1 MKIGVPKEVKN
12 NEYRV
17 GLIPSSV
24 AELTAKGHQV
34 FIEKEAG
41 CGAGFSDQDYI
52 KVGAKI
58 LSTATEVFAQA
69 QMIIKIKEPQANEYT
84 MLRPEQIL
92 FTFLHLAPD
101 LKQTRALLTSGAV
114 CIAYETVSDKQG
126 RLPILMPMSEIA
138 GRMSIQVGA
147 LALQNS
153 QGGAGLL
160 LSGVP
165 GVPSAKVLILGAGI
179 VGSNAAQIAIGI
191 GAKVTIIDKNIDAL
205 SRLDKQFFGKIDTVY
220 ATQEA
225 IKEHLKNADL
235 VIGAILVP
243 GASAPKLVSREM
255 LKTMKKGAAIVD
267 VAIDQGGCFETSIA
281 TTHQNPTY
289 LVDGIVHYC
298 VANMPGTVA
307 RTASQALNNVTL
319 AYISKL
325 ADLGYKKA
333 LLEDKHL
340 RNGLNICAG
349 KTVLKEI
356 AEAHHLHYFPALE
369 VLK

>member
-1 MKIGVPKEVKN
+1 MKIGVPKEIKN
-12 NEYRV
+12 SEYRV
-17 GLIPSSV
+17 GLIPASV
-24 AELTAKGHQV
+24 AELTAKGHRV

-41 CGAGFSDQDYI
+41 CGAGFYDQDYL
-52 KVGAKI
+52 KAGAEI
-58 LSTATEVFAQA
+58 LPSAAEVFAQA
-69 QMIIKIKEPQANEYT
+69 QMIIKIKEPQANECA
-84 MLRPEQIL
+84 MLRPGQIL

-101 LKQTRALLTSGAV
+101 LKQTLALIASGAV
-114 CIAYETVSDKQG
+114 CIAYETVKDDQG
-126 RLPILMPMSEIA
+126 GLPILMPMSEIA
-138 GRMSIQVGA
+138 GRMAIQAGT

-165 GVPSAKVLILGAGI
+165 GVCPANVLILGAGI
-179 VGSNAAQIAIGI
+179 VGSNAAQIAIGV
-191 GAKVTIIDKNIDAL
+191 GANVIVIDKNIAAL
-205 SRLDKQFFGKIDTVY
+205 KRLDKQFFGRISTVY

-235 VIGAILVP
+235 VIGAILIP

-267 VAIDQGGCFETSIA
+267 VAIDQGGCFATSVA

-289 LVDGIVHYC
+289 IVDGIVHYC

-319 AYISKL
+319 PYINKL
-325 ADLGYKKA
+325 ADLGYKEA
-333 LLEDKHL
+333 LLKDKYL

-349 KTVLKEI
+349 KVVLEEI
-356 AEAHHLHYFPALE
+356 AKAHDLQYLPASE
-369 VLK
+369 VLR